1 MPTLTADVRDA
12 LRDRFRAAFGGRL
25 HRLVLYGSY
34 ARGEATPESD
44 IDVLV
49 VLDRE
54 PDRADREQA
63 HEVMH
68 HCADEY
74 GLNVSPLVTH
84 RERFE
89 TYNQPLYRN
98 VREEGELLV
107 PENAPDAA
115 TAFHQHT
122 YPTTRSPRGMKEAT
136 EDGLDR
142 ARESL
147 KSARV
152 LVAEATDPN
161 SAISSAYYAMLH
173 AARAALNEAGKAPK
187 SHKDVQ
193 HKLRETYV
201 QTGRLDAR
209 YHSMLSQAKG
219 DRLDADYELSPSFTA
234 DDAEEWI
241 SKAEDFVNTIEA
253 LLLENASGE
262 NGAS

>member
-1 MPTLTADVRDA
+1 MPTLTTDIRDA
-12 LRDRFRAAFGGRL
+12 LRDRFRDAFGDRL
-25 HRLVLYGSY
+25 HRLVLYGSH
-34 ARGEATPESD
+34 ARGDATPESD
-44 IDVLV
+44 IDILV

-68 HCADEY
+68 HFTDEY

-98 VREEGELLV
+98 VREEGELLM
-107 PENAPDAA
+107 PANDAEAA

-122 YPTTRSPRGMKEAT
+122 YPTTRSSRGMKEAT
-136 EDGLDR
+136 EDALER
-142 ARESL
+142 ARGHLEWTQRDL
-147 KSARV
+147 EMKDYNR
-152 LVAEATDPN
+152 
-161 SAISSAYYAMLH
+161 AIHDAYYAMLY

-187 SHKDVQ
+187 SHKGVQ
-193 HKLRETYV
+193 HELRETYV
-201 QTGRLDAR
+201 ETGRLDAR
-209 YHSMLSQAKG
+209 YHSMLSQAEG
-219 DRLDADYELSPSFTA
+219 DRLDADYELSPSFTE

-241 SKAEDFVNTIEA
+241 AKAEDFVDTLEA
-253 LLLENASGE
+253 LLLDDASGE